1 MEGGLS
7 SIQVLDLRS
16 MHMGGSLHMR
26 GGAPGGHSAIFM
38 EDTKKR
44 KAAGGGD
51 QRSVDEILQGAML
64 REKRRKVGGWESLSL
79 SELKVKLKELGVEQR
94 KIAACFER
102 SQRLCHA
109 LAPCPP
115 LSIACVLFSIHAQ
128 THQSVNYLVVS
139 SAQPAMFIARC
150 ALLLGRRQQQQQEG
164 FGTEEEESGHPAFLR
179 QHFEQGEAIF
189 WQGMLKAIVDL
200 PAVEEL
206 LRGAVDSVGGGKD
219 SGDARSDGDG
229 DGDGVAYEGEDEGGL
244 PDRAASEKC
253 AREEIQEARDLRL
266 AAQSL
271 PPGVLD
277 GIVEE
282 DEGVVRAPPQLV

>member
-200 PAVEEL
+200 PQLRSFSVERSIL
-206 LRGAVDSVGGGKD
+206 LGGGRIPATPVVMVMAMVMVLPTKE
-219 SGDARSDGDG
+219 RTR
-229 DGDGVAYEGEDEGGL
+229 GGCLIAQRVKNVREKRFKKHGICALL
-244 PDRAASEKC
+244 PSLCRLGFWTASSRRT
-253 AREEIQEARDLRL
+253 REW
-266 AAQSL
+266 
-271 PPGVLD
+271 
-277 GIVEE
+277 
-282 DEGVVRAPPQLV
+282 

>member
-115 LSIACVLFSIHAQ
+115 LSIACVLFSVHAQ
-128 THQSVNYLVVS
+128 TQQSVKYL
-139 SAQPAMFIARC
+139 
-150 ALLLGRRQQQQQEG
+150 
-164 FGTEEEESGHPAFLR
+164 
-179 QHFEQGEAIF
+179 
-189 WQGMLKAIVDL
+189 
-200 PAVEEL
+200 AV
-206 LRGAVDSVGGGKD
+206 
-219 SGDARSDGDG
+219 
-229 DGDGVAYEGEDEGGL
+229 
-244 PDRAASEKC
+244 
-253 AREEIQEARDLRL
+253 
-266 AAQSL
+266 
-271 PPGVLD
+271 
-277 GIVEE
+277 
-282 DEGVVRAPPQLV
+282 